1 MLLLAVAG
9 DEFEPL
15 LLLELEFVSLDLLL
29 LLFDD
34 FFPFPLTLERNI
46 WVFSPLVPSKQ
57 EKNILVLLKN
67 FAQFVYFLREMCLFF
82 NF

>member
-46 WVFSPLVPSKQ
+46 WSFFSSHFLKTR
-57 EKNILVLLKN
+57 EKYISFAQLVLSLYI
-67 FAQFVYFLREMCLFF
+67 F
-82 NF
+82 